1 MQGSTTPL
9 YTGDITAYTRY
20 VVMTYLILFALIA
33 SMAGFTFSKST
44 GLMVILFMLAIV
56 IFALWKLVP
65 GKKVIEFYEE
75 NIIICSKG
83 AIKTNIGYDA
93 VKKFECVNT
102 PKWRAHFTITA
113 GKKSFD
119 FCEQEGDKWRETA
132 DKLMALLHSKNCSI
146 TLEDK
151 DFYKKWE
158 ELDK

>member
-1 MQGSTTPL
+1 MQGSTPPL

-20 VVMTYLILFALIA
+20 VVMTYLILFALIG
-33 SMAGFTFSKST
+33 SMGGFTFSKNA
-44 GLMVILFMLAIV
+44 GLTMTLFMLAII
-56 IFALWKLVP
+56 IFALWKLGS
-65 GKKVIEFYEE
+65 GKKTIEFNEE
-75 NIIICSKG
+75 NIVIRYKG
-83 AIKTNIGYDA
+83 MVKAAFSYDT

-102 PKWRAHFTITA
+102 PKWRAHFTVTA

-132 DKLMALLHSKNCSI
+132 DKLMDLLHSKNCSI